1 MDKKKKRPK
10 RLRVALAYNSYEESQ
25 HEAIPGDS
33 SSGHELRIMIRRM
46 ARTLRGLGHD
56 VSVLHLADDLAKLQR
71 KLNSIRPHVV
81 FNQYDDVVHGALYEM
96 RFAAFIRMLG
106 YPITGSPALALGLSR
121 DKYMALSLMKGAGIP
136 IPPETTLLERVSDI
150 DRHKLHFPLIVHPG
164 QEHAGIGME
173 RNSVVHSKKALIEK
187 TREII
192 RSYQQPALV
201 QGFLPGREFNVG
213 ILGGRRLQVMPLAE
227 VDYSR
232 LPEGIPPIMSY
243 AAKWV
248 ETSVEFKK
256 TRVICPAEVEPR
268 LAKLIGETAVK
279 AFRIIGGWGYGR
291 VDIRLDH
298 EGLPHVLEVN
308 CNPCLDEGM
317 GLARSAEQAGISYPE
332 LMQAVIK
339 ASFEGPPFDIH
350 LPIFISKSGA
360 ARRRSA
366 ARRRQPVKRPV

>member
-1 MDKKKKRPK
+1 MEKNKRRLK

-25 HEAIPGDS
+25 HEATPGDS
-33 SSGHELRIMIRRM
+33 ASGHDLRIMIRRM
-46 ARTLRGLGHD
+46 ARTLRVLGHD
-56 VSVLHLADDLAKLQR
+56 VSVLHLADDLSKLQR
-71 KLNSIRPHVV
+71 KLNSIRPHIV

-164 QEHAGIGME
+164 QEHAGIGIK
-173 RNSVVHSKKALIEK
+173 RDSVVHSKKALIEK

-192 RSYQQPALV
+192 LSLKQPAMV

-248 ETSVEFKK
+248 ETSVEYKSTK
-256 TRVICPAEVEPR
+256 VICPAEVEPR
-268 LAKLIGETAVK
+268 LAKHISDTAIK
-279 AFRIIGGWGYGR
+279 AFRTIGGWGYGR
-291 VDIRLDH
+291 VDIRLD
-298 EGLPHVLEVN
+298 EENLPRVLEVN
-308 CNPCLDEGM
+308 CNPCLDEGI
-317 GLARSAEQAGISYPE
+317 GLSRAAEQAGISYPE
-332 LMQAVIK
+332 LLQGVIK
-339 ASFEGPPFDIH
+339 AAFEGPPYDIQ
-350 LPIFISKSGA
+350 LPIFIPKQGVAKQRSAS
-360 ARRRSA
+360 RRS
-366 ARRRQPVKRPV
+366 QPVKRPV